1 MKLTFYDV
9 ISILTAL
16 LTALLLKDYGHLK
29 SELWKEAEKFNNTIK
44 ANQTILVFNRTPKA
58 GSESL
63 WKLIDNLAFR
73 NNFTSMSDDPE
84 NKKIRGENT
93 FLRDLSSRKYY
104 VTGLLDQPNSTKPVT
119 YTKHIHFLN
128 FEEFNF
134 TNPIYINMVRHPV
147 ERIISWYYYIRQAWY
162 ILNYD
167 EVKQDHD
174 LKSWVNNPQM
184 FKVPFEECW
193 SKQLPECRF
202 HINQNVHGPYGG
214 SHQSQVRFVFHLFS
228 RFIFMNRFKIFLDF
242 IFLWH
247 GSGMRYFWKPPSPG
261 NC

>member
-1 MKLTFYDV
+1 MLIIHRSLLHSQKIINSAHFLTQKEKKMKLTFYDV

-93 FLRDLSSRKYY
+93 FLRDVSSRKYY
-104 VTGLLDQPNSTKPVT
+104 VTGLLDQPNSTT
-119 YTKHIHFLN
+119 
-128 FEEFNF
+128 EEAS
-134 TNPIYINMVRHPV
+134 I
-147 ERIISWYYYIRQAWY
+147 
-162 ILNYD
+162 
-167 EVKQDHD
+167 
-174 LKSWVNNPQM
+174 
-184 FKVPFEECW
+184 
-193 SKQLPECRF
+193 
-202 HINQNVHGPYGG
+202 
-214 SHQSQVRFVFHLFS
+214 
-228 RFIFMNRFKIFLDF
+228 
-242 IFLWH
+242 
-247 GSGMRYFWKPPSPG
+247 
-261 NC
+261 